1 MVDVTL
7 HCYINILNVTFVRIN
22 VILHCIFL
30 TLQRKMYHSNGR
42 CNITLL
48 HQLQEC
54 NISTF

>member
-7 HCYINILNVTFVRIN
+7 HCYINSFNVTFVRVN
-22 VILHCIFL
+22 VIVYCTFL
-30 TLQRKMYHSNGR
+30 TLKRKMYHSYGR

-54 NISTF
+54 NIRTC